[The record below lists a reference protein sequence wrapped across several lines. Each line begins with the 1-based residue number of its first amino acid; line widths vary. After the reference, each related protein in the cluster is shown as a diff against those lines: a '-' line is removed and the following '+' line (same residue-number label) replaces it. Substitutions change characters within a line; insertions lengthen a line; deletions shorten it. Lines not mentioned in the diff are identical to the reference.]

1 MGLFTETLDGWAS
14 WCRLFRSL
22 TAFEP
27 LVRGILRRE
36 GLPCDGLVTA
46 AGPGTNAV
54 FRAGRIGE
62 LVVKIF
68 APPESGIDSPKDYEI
83 ELYGLE
89 RAGRY
94 GVPSPALCAH
104 GVVEDRYRFAYLVMA
119 FQPGEEAGVALRGM
133 DGGEKRAFARRLRAL
148 IDRLSDPPFEKGEPV
163 GLLRA
168 RAVKNRSVE
177 NPRWAKLP
185 AALQEKRLAWLEERL
200 PKTASPEETYVH
212 GDICGDNVLLAPNG
226 QPVLIDFADAVAA
239 PRCYDYPPIVV
250 DLFDFDPVLVRAFRG
265 EQPPAAFAADCLT
278 GLFLH
283 DFGQELL
290 ETACR
295 RLLSCSTAELQ
306 GDYPFGPLWKAV
318 CRLAE

>member
-1 MGLFTETLDGWAS
+1 MELFTETLDGWAS

-27 LVRGILRRE
+27 LVRGILHRE

-83 ELYGLE
+83 ELHGLE
-89 RAGRY
+89 RAGRG

-133 DGGEKRAFARRLRAL
+133 DGGEKRAFVRRLRSL

-177 NPRWAKLP
+177 NPR
-185 AALQEKRLAWLEERL
+185 
-200 PKTASPEETYVH
+200 S
-212 GDICGDNVLLAPNG
+212 
-226 QPVLIDFADAVAA
+226 
-239 PRCYDYPPIVV
+239 
-250 DLFDFDPVLVRAFRG
+250 
-265 EQPPAAFAADCLT
+265 
-278 GLFLH
+278 
-283 DFGQELL
+283 
-290 ETACR
+290 CR
-295 RLLSCSTAELQ
+295 RLCKKNGSPGWRNGCQKPLPRKRPTSMGTSAGITCCWRRTASR
-306 GDYPFGPLWKAV
+306 F
-318 CRLAE
+318 